1 YELSKKLWSIIK
13 NLENEEHLQ
22 ANDIRELES
31 EDGIVTTC
39 RKQISTILN
48 NHFVTV
54 GANLAKK
61 INSHNPGRLE
71 EKSDESPPSAM
82 MYLRPTTSKEVVKI
96 INKLKTNAAAGY
108 DKVKPKLVKEIK
120 NIIAPIIA
128 RLVNS
133 HFREEVFRMS

>member
-1 YELSKKLWSIIK
+1 MLM
-13 NLENEEHLQ
+13 
-22 ANDIRELES
+22 
-31 EDGIVTTC
+31 
-39 RKQISTILN
+39 ST
-48 NHFVTV
+48 
-54 GANLAKK
+54 
-61 INSHNPGRLE
+61 GRLE

-128 RLVNS
+128 
-133 HFREEVFRMS
+133 